1 MLRFSAKKPSSK
13 FSGLQGRYSSMENV
27 EIAGILAELGD
38 LLEIK
43 GSNPFR
49 IRAYRNA
56 VLTVRGLTRPLAA
69 MVEEGEDLTALDA
82 IGKDMA
88 AHIIELVQTGE
99 LSLLVEVSA
108 EGPRALVQLVKLD
121 GVGPKKVKKLW
132 ESLGVTTVDELET
145 ALKAGR
151 VEALGGFGVTSVKK
165 ILTSIEDFRRYSGR
179 FLLSKVDEL
188 IGPLLAHMREAPGVE
203 RIEVAGSYRRRKET
217 IGDIDLLV
225 EAELPAP
232 AVMEHFTAFGSV
244 DRVVLAGETRGSV
257 VLRSGLEVDLRVIPH
272 RSFGAALHYFT
283 GSKEHNVAVR
293 QIAQRQGLRV
303 NEWGVF
309 RMPEDVDPADVGK
322 EDGERVAGDTES
334 SVFEVLDMVWVPPVL
349 RENRG
354 EVKAARD
361 SSLPDLVTLEDIQ
374 GDLHMHSTWSDGRAS
389 VEEMVLACKDRGYR
403 YLAMRDHS
411 PALAMVGGITPE
423 RALEQWAEID
433 RVQGGLDGITIFKSL
448 EVDILRDGSLD
459 MTDDVLEALDLVLVS
474 VHSLLGMDR
483 VLMTDRVIAAIQ
495 HPQVDILAHPTG
507 RLLGRR
513 EPFQLEMEEVL
524 QAARDLDVAVE
535 INANPNRLDLNDIH
549 AHRARELGVKVC
561 VSTDAHAVQ
570 GLDNMS
576 YGVDQARRAWLDKG
590 DVLNTMTLEQFRK
603 WLERRQGTSA

>member
-1 MLRFSAKKPSSK
+1 
-13 FSGLQGRYSSMENV
+13 MENI
-27 EIAGILAELGD
+27 EIASILGELAD
-38 LLEIK
+38 LLEIQ

-56 VLTVRGLTRPLAA
+56 VLTVRGLTRPLAS
-69 MVEEGEDLTALDA
+69 MVEEGEDLIALDA
-82 IGKDMA
+82 IGKDMS
-88 AHIIELVQTGE
+88 AHIVELVQTGG
-99 LSLLVEVSA
+99 LTRLDEVSA
-108 EGPRALVQLVKLD
+108 EVPRSLVQLVKLD

-132 ESLGVTTVDELET
+132 ESLNVTTVDELEV

-151 VEALGGFGVTSVKK
+151 VESLAGFGATSVAK

-179 FLLSKVDEL
+179 FLLSKVDQL
-188 IGPLLAHMREAPGVE
+188 IEPLLAHMREAKGVE
-203 RIEVAGSYRRRKET
+203 RIKVAGSYRRRKET
-217 IGDIDLLV
+217 IGDVDLLIQ
-225 EAELPAP
+225 AELPAP

-244 DRVVLAGETRGSV
+244 DRVVLAGDTRGSV
-257 VLRSGLEVDLRVIPH
+257 VLRSGLEVDLRVLPE

-309 RMPEDVDPADVGK
+309 RIPEGVDPDDVGK
-322 EDGERVAGDTES
+322 EDGERVAGETES
-334 SVFEVLDMVWVPPVL
+334 SVFEVLGMAWVPPVL

-361 SSLPDLVTLEDIQ
+361 NALPDLVTLEDIQ
-374 GDLHMHSTWSDGRAS
+374 GDLHMHSTWSDGKAS
-389 VEEMVLACKDRGYR
+389 IEEMVRACEARGYR
-403 YLAMRDHS
+403 YLAISDHS

-423 RALEQWAEID
+423 RAVDQWEEIA
-433 RVQGGLDGITIFKSL
+433 RIQEGLDGITILKSL

-459 MTDDVLEALDLVLVS
+459 MTDEVLERLDLVLVS
-474 VHSLLGMDR
+474 VHSLMEMDR
-483 VLMTDRVIAAIQ
+483 VLMTDRIIAAIQ

-513 EPFQLEMEEVL
+513 EPYPLEMEEVL

-535 INANPNRLDLNDIH
+535 INANPNRLDLNDVH
-549 AHRARELGVKVC
+549 AYRAKELGVKVC
-561 VSTDAHAVQ
+561 INTDAHSVQ
-570 GLDNMS
+570 RLDHMS
-576 YGVDQARRAWLDKG
+576 YGVDQARRSWLNKG
-590 DVLNTMTLEQFRK
+590 DVLNTMTEKEFLT
-603 WLERRQGTSA
+603 WLERREGTSA

>member
-1 MLRFSAKKPSSK
+1 
-13 FSGLQGRYSSMENV
+13 MENV
-27 EIAGILAELGD
+27 EIAGVLEELGN
-38 LLEIK
+38 LLEIQ

-69 MVEEGEDLTALDA
+69 MVEEGEDLTALPA
-82 IGKDMA
+82 IGKDMS
-88 AHIIELVQTGE
+88 AHIVELIQTGG
-99 LSLLVEVSA
+99 LARLAEVSS
-108 EGPRALVQLVKLD
+108 EIPRSLVQLVKLD
-121 GVGPKKVKKLW
+121 GVGPKKAKKLW
-132 ESLGVTTVDELET
+132 ESLGVTTVDELEV

-151 VEALGGFGVTSVKK
+151 VESLAGFGATSVAK
-165 ILTSIEDFRRYSGR
+165 ILASIDDFRRYSGR
-179 FLLSKVDEL
+179 FLLSKADAL
-188 IGPLLAHMREAPGVE
+188 IEPLLAHMREAPGVE

-217 IGDIDLLV
+217 IGDVDLLV
-225 EAELPAP
+225 QAELPAP

-244 DRVVLAGETRGSV
+244 EKVVAAGDTRGSV
-257 VLRSGLEVDLRVIPH
+257 VLRSGLEVDLRVIPA

-309 RMPEDVDPADVGK
+309 RMPEGVDPADVGK
-322 EDGERVAGDTES
+322 EDGERVAGETES
-334 SVFEVLDMVWVPPVL
+334 SVFEVLGMGWVPPVL

-354 EVKAARD
+354 EVEAALGAALD
-361 SSLPDLVTLEDIQ
+361 NSVPDLVTLEDIQ
-374 GDLHMHSTWSDGRAS
+374 GDLHMHSTWSDGKAS
-389 VEEMVLACKDRGYR
+389 VEEMALACKARGYR
-403 YLAMRDHS
+403 YLAMSDHS

-423 RALEQWAEID
+423 RAVDQWEEID
-433 RVQGGLDGITIFKSL
+433 QVQGGLDGITIFKSL

-459 MTDDVLEALDLVLVS
+459 MTDEVLEALDLVLVS
-474 VHSLLGMDR
+474 VHSLMEMDR
-483 VLMTDRVIAAIQ
+483 VSMTDRVITAIQ

-535 INANPNRLDLNDIH
+535 INANPSRLDLNDVH
-549 AHRARELGVKVC
+549 AHRAKELGVKVC
-561 VSTDAHAVQ
+561 INTDAHSVQ
-570 GLDNMS
+570 RLDHMS
-576 YGVDQARRAWLDKG
+576 YGVDQARRAWLDRE
-590 DVLNTMTLEQFRK
+590 DVLNTMTLAQFLM
-603 WLERRQGTSA
+603 WLGRREGTGA

>member
-1 MLRFSAKKPSSK
+1 
-13 FSGLQGRYSSMENV
+13 MENV
-27 EIAGILAELGD
+27 EIAGVLEELGN
-38 LLEIK
+38 LLEIQ

-69 MVEEGEDLTALDA
+69 MVEEGEDLTALPA
-82 IGKDMA
+82 IGKDMS
-88 AHIIELVQTGE
+88 AHIVELIQTGG
-99 LSLLVEVSA
+99 LARLAEVST
-108 EGPRALVQLVKLD
+108 EIPRSLVQLVKLD
-121 GVGPKKVKKLW
+121 GVGPKKAKKLW
-132 ESLGVTTVDELET
+132 ESLGVTTVDELEV

-151 VEALGGFGVTSVKK
+151 VESLAGFGATSVAK
-165 ILTSIEDFRRYSGR
+165 ILASIDDFRRYSGR
-179 FLLSKVDEL
+179 FLLSKVDAL
-188 IGPLLAHMREAPGVE
+188 IEPLLAHMREAPGVE

-217 IGDIDLLV
+217 IGDVDLLV
-225 EAELPAP
+225 QAELPAP

-244 DRVVLAGETRGSV
+244 EKVVAAGDTRGSV
-257 VLRSGLEVDLRVIPH
+257 VLRSGLEVDLRVIPA

-309 RMPEDVDPADVGK
+309 RMPEGVDPADVGK
-322 EDGERVAGDTES
+322 EDGERVAGETES
-334 SVFEVLDMVWVPPVL
+334 SVFEVLGMGWVPPVL

-354 EVKAARD
+354 EVEAALGVALD
-361 SSLPDLVTLEDIQ
+361 NGVPDLVTLEDIQ
-374 GDLHMHSTWSDGRAS
+374 GDLHMHSTWSDGKAS
-389 VEEMVLACKDRGYR
+389 VEEMARACKARGYR
-403 YLAMRDHS
+403 YLAMSDHS

-423 RALEQWAEID
+423 RAVDQWEEID
-433 RVQGGLDGITIFKSL
+433 QVQGGLDGITIFKSL

-459 MTDDVLEALDLVLVS
+459 MTDEVLEALDLVLVS
-474 VHSLLGMDR
+474 VHSLMEMDR
-483 VLMTDRVIAAIQ
+483 VSMTDRVITAIQ

-535 INANPNRLDLNDIH
+535 INANPSRLDLNDVH
-549 AHRARELGVKVC
+549 AHRAKELGVKVC
-561 VSTDAHAVQ
+561 INTDAHSVQ
-570 GLDNMS
+570 RLDHMS
-576 YGVDQARRAWLDKG
+576 YGVDQARRAWLSRE
-590 DVLNTMTLEQFRK
+590 DVLNTMTLAQFRE
-603 WLERRQGTSA
+603 WLERRDVTTT